1 MRIGLSRLRKQIA
14 PFMGLA
20 GLDRPLELALLTWP
34 VLWALWLAAGG
45 PPTAGQVLLV
55 LTAWVLGRTAVC
67 ALSNWLDGRLF
78 ALDPAHALAAA
89 LSSALGV
96 TVLLATAGGSAWVS
110 ALIGFALVG
119 IYPVLRRHSHLAQ
132 LVLAVGYGAIAPAV
146 FAATAAGLSRQA
158 WLMYAVLTLWAAA
171 SATIAALGRR
181 ESDAER
187 GRKSTALLFGD
198 GTWGLVGILYG
209 VMFLALVLL
218 GSEPQFGVRY
228 YGAVAVA
235 AGLSLVGASVLRQGA
250 SGIRGAKMAQNIAGA
265 VLLAGMTVGG

>member
-1 MRIGLSRLRKQIA
+1 MRIGLGRLRRQIA

-20 GLDRPLELALLTWP
+20 GLDRPPELALLTWP

-55 LTAWVLGRTAVC
+55 LTVWVLGRAAVC
-67 ALSNWLDGRLF
+67 ALSNWWDGRLF
-78 ALDPAHALAAA
+78 ALDPAYALAVA
-89 LSSALGV
+89 LSSAVGV
-96 TVLLATAGGSAWVS
+96 MVLLAAAGGSAWVA

-119 IYPVLRRHSHLAQ
+119 IYPVLRQHSHLAQ
-132 LVLAVGYGAIAPAV
+132 LVLALGYGAIAPAV